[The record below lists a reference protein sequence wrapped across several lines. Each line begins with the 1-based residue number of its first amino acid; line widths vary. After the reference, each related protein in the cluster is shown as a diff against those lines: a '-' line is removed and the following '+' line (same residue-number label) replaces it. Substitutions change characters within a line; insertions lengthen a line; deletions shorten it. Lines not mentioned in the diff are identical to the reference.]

1 MSYQNGTATDV
12 GNLMSLINT
21 FLLLGHSLDPAYTG
35 TGTGTI
41 NNLIGTAAS
50 VLEVITIT
58 FTSATAFTVT
68 GSVSGALAAGTVGV
82 AYTSAVCGFT
92 IVAGGTAWVAGDT
105 IVFTMTPPWVLKG
118 SSGIGA
124 GTDTYYWQ
132 APGNDGVQQI
142 FVGMSRFSDP
152 TGDYDNI
159 RVGGFTGFSG
169 TGVAFIAQPG
179 AVFHSIFPNLRVGSF
194 SYWMVANGRRFAIV
208 TRPSSV
214 YECAYMGYIN
224 TYASPGSWPYPLAI
238 GGSMS
243 FASEPGTTSV
253 TWRWSYTGTEHCA
266 FPMSAASGP
275 GQSGD
280 AYQMRL
286 RDPSGSWQ
294 GFHSGSLSNSRSSSV
309 FGYMWPYCQTMDD
322 FRPNL
327 DGSYPL
333 VPVVLSTDKGL
344 ITGQT
349 GTQMEVLDTPNML
362 GELDGVCAVTG
373 HANAAENTISF
384 NRIQWLVVQNVF
396 RTTKRDYFA
405 LKLS

>member
-82 AYTSAVCGFT
+82 AYTSAVANFT
-92 IVAGGTAWVAGDT
+92 VVAGGTAWVAADT

-118 SSGIGA
+118 STGIG
-124 GTDTYYWQ
+124 GGSDTYYWQ
-132 APGNDGVQQI
+132 APGNDNAQQI
-142 FVGMSRFSDP
+142 FVGMTRFADP

-159 RVGGFTGFSG
+159 RLGGFTGFSG
-169 TGVAFIAQPG
+169 TGVAFATQPN
-179 AVFHSIFPNLRVGSF
+179 AVTHCIFPNLRVGSF
-194 SYWMVANGRRFAIV
+194 PYWMVANGRRFAIV
-208 TRPSSV
+208 TRPSTV
-214 YECAYMGYIN
+214 YECAYMGYL
-224 TYASPGSWPYPLAI
+224 TPYASPGSWPYPLVI
-238 GGSMS
+238 GGSMA
-243 FASEPGTTSV
+243 FGSEPVSTSV
-253 TWRWSYTGTEHCA
+253 NWRWSYTGAEHCA
-266 FPMSAASGP
+266 YMLSTMGFGNL
-275 GQSGD
+275 GD
-280 AYQMRL
+280 NYQLRM
-286 RDPSGSWQ
+286 RDPAGNWQPFTAAGTLGSH
-294 GFHSGSLSNSRSSSV
+294 GATVN
-309 FGYMWPYCQTMDD
+309 GYTWPYSQTMDD

-333 VPVVLSTDKGL
+333 VPIILNTDKGSFN
-344 ITGQT
+344 GQSS
-349 GTQMEVLDTPNML
+349 GIMQLQDTPNIY

-373 HANAAENTISF
+373 HGNAAENIITT
-384 NRIQWLVVQNVF
+384 NRIQYLVVQNVF
-396 RTTKRDYFA
+396 RSTKRDYFA
-405 LKLS
+405 MKLA